1 MRTALFAS
9 SFSVMFTLSALAQPA
24 VSPADLPSR
33 IVSGDTISVL
43 DTMSRETRG
52 VLGTLSDTML
62 TLMVDGKLRDI
73 SFSEV
78 RRITR
83 IGRDPL
89 WNGILIGA
97 GVGALAGASL
107 GHGPGVAVQGAV
119 IYGAIGAL
127 IDRARRGRVEV
138 YRAPAGPAVRVL
150 PIFSPGQQGIRVSLS
165 F

>member
-24 VSPADLPSR
+24 VSPADLPFR
-33 IVSGDTISVL
+33 IQSGDTIFVL
-43 DTMSRETRG
+43 DTMSREVRG

-73 SFSEV
+73 PFSEV
-78 RRITR
+78 RRITK
-83 IGRDPL
+83 IGGDPL
-89 WNGILIGA
+89 WNGIVIGA
-97 GVGALAGASL
+97 AFGALSGYAL
-107 GHGPGVAVQGAV
+107 QGPDGAV
-119 IYGAIGAL
+119 AGVLVYGAIGAL
-127 IDRARRGRVEV
+127 IDMARRGRVEV